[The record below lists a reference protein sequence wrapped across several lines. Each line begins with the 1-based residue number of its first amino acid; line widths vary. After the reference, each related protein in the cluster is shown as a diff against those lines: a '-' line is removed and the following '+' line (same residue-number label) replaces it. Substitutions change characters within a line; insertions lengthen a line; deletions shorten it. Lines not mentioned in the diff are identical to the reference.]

1 MNPNVVEDVR
11 ARVMLALLGGTPC
24 PGCGRQDPQPMTARE
39 LARRTGIKPGV
50 IRRFVKGGDIL
61 ASNLALLDAHTFLIV
76 DANEW
81 PELPPVQEGN
91 GE

>member
-1 MNPNVVEDVR
+1 VNPNVVEDVR

-61 ASNLALLDAHTFLIV
+61 ASNLDRLDAHTMFV
-76 DANEW
+76 AEPW
-81 PELPPVQEGN
+81 PDLPYPTPQEPA